1 MGGIVTFSS
10 NNASTNPRYSLD
22 TTMTSSSDNSQQLD
36 TVRIERLQL
45 DCIIGINPW
54 ERLTKQ
60 RITIDIEMNTDLSA
74 AGESDAIEDTI
85 NYRTVSKA
93 VTAEVETSSYG
104 LVEALAA
111 RVAEIC
117 LEDENTQSVEVTVR
131 KPGAVRKASAVGV
144 IVRRSRPS
152 QS

>member
-1 MGGIVTFSS
+1 M
-10 NNASTNPRYSLD
+10 NPRYSLN
-22 TTMTSSSDNSQQLD
+22 TTMTSSSDNSPQLD

-60 RITIDIEMNTDLSA
+60 RITIDIAMNTDLSA
-74 AGESDAIEDTI
+74 SGESDAIEDTI
-85 NYRTVSKA
+85 NYRTVAKA
-93 VTAEVETSSYG
+93 VTTEVEASSYG

-117 LEDENTQSVEVTVR
+117 LEDERTQSVEVTVR

-144 IVRRSRPS
+144 IVRRSRQS
-152 QS
+152 QI

>member
-1 MGGIVTFSS
+1 MTTNSSS
-10 NNASTNPRYSLD
+10 NDST
-22 TTMTSSSDNSQQLD
+22 QLD
-36 TVRIERLQL
+36 SVRIEQLEL

-60 RITIDIEMNTDLSA
+60 TITIDIVMNADLSA
-74 AGESDAIEDTI
+74 AGKSDAIEDTI

-93 VTAEVETSSYG
+93 VTAEVEASSYG
-104 LVEALAA
+104 LVEALAE

-117 LEDENTQSVEVTVR
+117 LEDARTQSVEVTVR

-144 IVRRSRPS
+144 VIRRSR
-152 QS
+152 

>member
-10 NNASTNPRYSLD
+10 YNASTNPRYSLD
-22 TTMTSSSDNSQQLD
+22 TTMTSSSDNSTQLD
-36 TVRIERLQL
+36 TVRIERLEL

-60 RITIDIEMNTDLSA
+60 RITIDIEMNADLSA

-93 VTAEVETSSYG
+93 VTAEVEASSYG

-144 IVRRSRPS
+144 IVRRSRKR

>member
-1 MGGIVTFSS
+1 MK
-10 NNASTNPRYSLD
+10 
-22 TTMTSSSDNSQQLD
+22 SSSDNSPQLD
-36 TVRIERLQL
+36 TVRIEQLEL

-60 RITIDIEMNTDLSA
+60 RITIDIEMNADLSA

-85 NYRTVSKA
+85 NYRTISKT
-93 VTAEVETSSYG
+93 VTAEIEASSYG

-117 LEDENTQSVEVTVR
+117 LEDERTQSVEVTVR

-144 IVRRSRPS
+144 IVRRSR
-152 QS
+152 